1 MEVQVKKTIKII
13 SKKYHIP
20 YEDLKSVAKKYLSG
34 AKEYDSGLLNTIEEL
49 LDLVEINEI
58 EEIDSFSIPTL
69 QLFARVR
76 EIEYSSDRELKK
88 NVKEY
93 FEALFEESDE
103 ESESDSEE
111 SDESSETEESEQEE
125 EPEEFED
132 SSELDIKD
140 NNKGNKGT
148 IVRFKEEAES
158 HSSESKVPED
168 SEGPEEESE
177 VVINKKNKVVLL
189 KTPKKK

>member
-1 MEVQVKKTIKII
+1 MEIQVKKTIKII

-34 AKEYDSGLLNTIEEL
+34 AREYDSGLLNTIEEL

-93 FEALFEESDE
+93 FEALFEESEEDSESDSDDSGTE
-103 ESESDSEE
+103 ESESDNEETEEE
-111 SDESSETEESEQEE
+111 SDSESGNK
-125 EPEEFED
+125 D
-132 SSELDIKD
+132 SKD
-140 NNKGNKGT
+140 NKGN
-148 IVRFKEEAES
+148 IVRFKEEPELD
-158 HSSESKVPED
+158 SSESKVTED
-168 SEGPEEESE
+168 SEAPEEESE

>member
-58 EEIDSFSIPTL
+58 DEIDSFSIPTL

-93 FEALFEESDE
+93 FEALFEESEESDSEDSEDSE
-103 ESESDSEE
+103 ESESDNE
-111 SDESSETEESEQEE
+111 ETEEDSDSGSDNKGNIVKFKE
-125 EPEEFED
+125 EPE
-132 SSELDIKD
+132 L
-140 NNKGNKGT
+140 
-148 IVRFKEEAES
+148 

-168 SEGPEEESE
+168 SEAPEEESE
-177 VVINKKNKVVLL
+177 VVINKKNKVILL